1 MIKVLLVDDHKLV
14 RSGIRRILDES
25 EDMEVVAEAQSGED
39 ALRLAGEL
47 RPDVVLM
54 DVSMPGIGGL
64 EATRKLVHF
73 LPEVRII
80 ALSVHK
86 EDPFPGRLLEAGAMG
101 YLTKDCAAEEI
112 IKAVRT
118 VFAGE
123 HYIDADVAR
132 AMALSKI
139 PGHSSKGIFD
149 ELSQRE
155 VQVMLMVVQG
165 KPIQEI
171 SDQLFISPKTVST
184 YRYRLFEKL
193 GVNNDVELTRL
204 AIRHGLIDPGFGR

>member
-86 EDPFPGRLLEAGAMG
+86 QDPYPGRLLEAGAMG
-101 YLTKDCAAEEI
+101 YVTKDCAAEEI

-118 VFAGE
+118 VCAGE
-123 HYIDADVAR
+123 HYIDAEVAR

-139 PGHSSKGIFD
+139 PGHGSKGIFD

-204 AIRHGLIDPGFGR
+204 AIRHGLIDPGLSR

>member
-112 IKAVRT
+112 IKAVRM

-123 HYIDADVAR
+123 HYIDAEVAR

>member
-25 EDMEVVAEAQSGED
+25 EDLEVVAEAQSGED

-47 RPDVVLM
+47 QPDVVLM

-64 EATRKLVHF
+64 EATRKLVRFH
-73 LPEVRII
+73 PEARII

-86 EDPFPGRLLEAGAMG
+86 EDPYPGRLLEAGAMG
-101 YLTKDCAAEEI
+101 YVTKDCAAEEI
-112 IKAVRT
+112 IKAIRT
-118 VFAGE
+118 VCAGE
-123 HYIDADVAR
+123 HYIDAEVAR
-132 AMALSKI
+132 AMALSRI
-139 PGHSSKGIFD
+139 SGRGPKGIFD

-204 AIRHGLIDPGFGR
+204 AIRYGLIDPG

>member
-112 IKAVRT
+112 IKAVRM

-123 HYIDADVAR
+123 HYIDAEVAR

-139 PGHSSKGIFD
+139 PGHSPKGIFD